1 MFYQCLNTNKNYQG
15 GFHMHRTITKFITL
29 PVIAAFL
36 IISTL
41 VPTAQAKMIDT
52 QAVLS
57 DQIETPQATVQAFL
71 DRSDVRDK
79 LVSYGV
85 DPDYA
90 SERVASLT
98 DQELRQLQG
107 RINDLPAGGDVLAVI
122 GIVFVV
128 LLILELVGVTHIF
141 TSI

>member
-1 MFYQCLNTNKNYQG
+1 MY
-15 GFHMHRTITKFITL
+15 RTIIHFITM
-29 PVIAAFL
+29 PIIAAFL
-36 IISTL
+36 IVSAL
-41 VPTAQAKMIDT
+41 VPAAQAKVIDT

-57 DQIETPQATVQAFL
+57 HQVENPQTTVQAFL
-71 DRSDVRDK
+71 DRDDVRDK

-85 DPDYA
+85 DPNYA

-98 DQELRQLQG
+98 DQELRQLQAQ
-107 RINDLPAGGDVLAVI
+107 INDLPAGGSVLAVI

-141 TSI
+141 TSV